1 MKKVRENQL
10 HSLTSAALTKQPLT
24 SQNGRALNVKGHEKI
39 DYVTTNYLGWDFH
52 PALQDKGNKYFQQWG
67 SLSGWSR
74 LEIDP
79 TIYSDLENRIA
90 KFIGCKEVILSHTI
104 TITNFSIIPSIAKDG
119 YIFCDQKVHTVVYE
133 ACRLARDHGAHLD
146 RFAHQN
152 LSDLEEKLKNCPAQA
167 TKLICVDGVYSIS
180 SEYAPIAKLQA
191 LCEKYNAWLLVDDA
205 HGFGVLGRQDGNSV
219 YGSDGSGVVNYFGG
233 NYDRTFYVASF
244 GKSFCNHTAFVT
256 IPNLYP
262 ESMRESCLQYIY
274 SAPMSPFVIGAVD
287 ASLDLNESEGQL
299 QRKILLER
307 TKSLYEGMKKLGL
320 EVSNHGNFP
329 IIFWKIGS
337 VEQLIKMSEKVFS
350 SGVIAGLRAFP
361 VVPETECGLR
371 FGVTSLHTEE
381 QITKT
386 LNILQS
392 CVLALNS
399 QQANSKVNEI

>member
-1 MKKVRENQL
+1 MKKIRENQL
-10 HSLTSAALTKQPLT
+10 HSLTSAQLTKQPLT
-24 SQNGRALNVKGHEKI
+24 SQNGRALNIRGQQKI

-52 PALQDKGNKYFQQWG
+52 QALQQKGNEYFQEWG

-79 TIYSDLENRIA
+79 VIYSNLEKRIA
-90 KFIGCKEVILSHTI
+90 DLIGCKEVILSHTI
-104 TITNFSIIPSIAKDG
+104 TITNFSIIPSVAKDG

-133 ACRLARDHGAHLD
+133 ACRLARDHGAKLD

-152 LSDLEEKLKNCPAQA
+152 LNDLELKLSQCPFSA
-167 TKLICVDGVYSIS
+167 TKLVCVDGVYSIS
-180 SEYAPIAKLQA
+180 SEYAPIKELQA

-205 HGFGVLGRQDGNSV
+205 HGFGVLGRQDGKSV
-219 YGSDGSGVVNYFGG
+219 YGTDGSGVVNYFAG

-262 ESMRESCLQYIY
+262 ESLRESCLQYIY
-274 SAPMSPFVIGAVD
+274 SAPMSPFVIGAVE
-287 ASLDLNESEGQL
+287 ASLDLNESEGAL
-299 QRKILLER
+299 QRQLLFER
-307 TKSLYEGMKKLGL
+307 TNTLYSGMRQLGL
-320 EVSNHGNFP
+320 EVSNHANFP

-337 VEQLIKMSEKVFS
+337 VEELIQMSEKVFS
-350 SGVIAGLRAFP
+350 AGVIAGLRAFP

-381 QITKT
+381 QIAQT
-386 LNILQS
+386 LNILEACLVS
-392 CVLALNS
+392 T
-399 QQANSKVNEI
+399 KIKTG